1 MSSQTGS
8 GQGQIP
14 GPWPYEGL
22 PKLWPDP
29 GPHRVRPGRPAGQQG
44 LALLVDSVELG
55 HAVRSSG
62 PLAQVYI
69 AIGMLY
75 CI

>member
-14 GPWPYEGL
+14 GP
-22 PKLWPDP
+22 
-29 GPHRVRPGRPAGQQG
+29 HRVGRGRPAGQQG
-44 LALLVDSVELG
+44 LALPVDSVELG

-62 PLAQVYI
+62 PLAQVDTAVI
-69 AIGMLY
+69 WQFRVLTKN
-75 CI
+75 